1 MNTIIANG
9 KTYEVRECDQDII
22 LDAIH
27 GDDEMRIIHGGAEQN
42 KAEAYSE
49 VATQAKGRAF
59 STEMVKN
66 EAQRGLA
73 DFAKQNFESSVI
85 VNP

>member
-27 GDDEMRIIHGGAEQN
+27 GDEEMRIIHGGAEQN

-59 STEMVKN
+59 STEWVNN

-73 DFAKQNFESSVI
+73 DFAKEHFNESIEVK
-85 VNP
+85 P